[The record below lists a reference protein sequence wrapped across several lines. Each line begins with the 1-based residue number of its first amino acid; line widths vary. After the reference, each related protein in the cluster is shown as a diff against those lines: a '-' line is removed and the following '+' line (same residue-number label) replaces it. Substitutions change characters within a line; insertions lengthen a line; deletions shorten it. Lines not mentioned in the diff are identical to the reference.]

1 MSADQETDIGKTK
14 TNDENIE
21 ESRTIENREESAVE
35 DVKESVKDDLEVKD
49 EESSQKD
56 KKKGSF
62 LKELLIWICIF
73 IILFKVVPAYI
84 IEKTVVDGIS
94 MQNTLQDKEQL
105 MVEKVSYR
113 FSNPKRFDIVILM
126 PFGKDVDELYV
137 KRVIGLP
144 GETIQIKDE
153 KIYINGKVL
162 DEDYGKEPI
171 LDGGIAK
178 EPITLGKD
186 EYFVMGDNR
195 NESGDSREEYI
206 GPIKRN
212 LIIGKAIIRI
222 WPLNKVSFID

>member
-1 MSADQETDIGKTK
+1 MSTDQETEKGTTL

-21 ESRTIENREESAVE
+21 QSSTVENREESLNEKVNV
-35 DVKESVKDDLEVKD
+35 DQKPKE
-49 EESSQKD
+49 D

-73 IILFKVVPAYI
+73 LLFFKVVPTYI
-84 IEKTVVDGIS
+84 IEGAIVDGTS
-94 MQNTLQDKEQL
+94 MQNTLQNKEKL
-105 MVEKVSYR
+105 LVEKVTYR
-113 FSNPKRFDIVILM
+113 FSDPKRFDIVILM
-126 PFGKDVDELYV
+126 PFGKDVDEV
-137 KRVIGLP
+137 FIKRLIGLP

-153 KIYINGKVL
+153 KIYINGQVL
-162 DEDYGKEPI
+162 EEDYGKEPI

-195 NESGDSREEYI
+195 NHSGDSREDFI
-206 GPIKRN
+206 GPIKRD

-222 WPLNKVSFID
+222 WPLNKISLID